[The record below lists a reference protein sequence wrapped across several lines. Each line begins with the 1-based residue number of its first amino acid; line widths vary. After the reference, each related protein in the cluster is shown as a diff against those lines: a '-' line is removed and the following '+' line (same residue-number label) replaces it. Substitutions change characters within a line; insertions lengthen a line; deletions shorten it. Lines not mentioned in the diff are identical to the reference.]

1 MEELIEEAKRG
12 NSNAFTEL
20 IVCIKND
27 LYKIARMRLTCEDD
41 INEAVQET
49 IIIAF
54 KSVKKVRESKFFKTW
69 IIKILINECN
79 KIYKINQK
87 NNFVQYE
94 NVNYESNSY
103 EIENKINDLDFDLL
117 INLLNY
123 DERIAITLY
132 YLEDFTTQKISK
144 ILKEQENKI
153 KSRISRAKNKIKN
166 ICKGDIYNG

>member
-12 NSNAFTEL
+12 NPNAFTEL

-132 YLEDFTTQKISK
+132 YLEDFTTQEISK
-144 ILKEQENKI
+144 ILKEPEGTI

>member
-123 DERIAITLY
+123 EERIAITVY
-132 YLEDFTTQKISK
+132 YLEDFTTQEISK
-144 ILKEQENKI
+144 ILKEPEGTI

>member
-1 MEELIEEAKRG
+1 
-12 NSNAFTEL
+12 
-20 IVCIKND
+20 
-27 LYKIARMRLTCEDD
+27 MRLTCEDD

-132 YLEDFTTQKISK
+132 YLEDFTTQEISK
-144 ILKEQENKI
+144 ILKEPEGTI